1 MLFPSWRQ
9 RSSSVTEP
17 DWKTRRSASPPC
29 WWDQSTEMRSTQS
42 TGRRSRRWFGES
54 TPPVFF
60 VSRSCSSL
68 TFIPFHTIGTSFWLL
83 AQLVLSL
90 TSCSTVWLLVHR
102 RPDTSELEEETT
114 PCPFCGFQLP
124 QNELLCISCKNNL
137 PYCIA
142 TVQTD
147 NQRLIHAHKI
157 FLSEQDSG
165 FLTFIFNQMIS
176 LSGSSHAERRLVCVS
191 SLWISGSVLTVQS
204 VSEFLTPPWK
214 IAWECPLLKGQ
225 LHCFYSSNCIYKCW
239 KALLSMWYMYYVGAM
254 EFKTKLTY
262 QTWPLKSVLNHK
274 STLICFCV
282 QVVGDGESVSHVLW
296 DSECPTGEEDL
307 WLFSVPAGWW
317 TGSMKIINVYK
328 CHGSPMTD
336 FHFQAVK
343 QNIINQTE
351 KVYLWNVVFKL
362 ILLFVCVL

>member
-1 MLFPSWRQ
+1 MSPSRTEKLVVQLRRHADETRVPKWDRPKVQEEDRGDGSVSPHPLFSLSPAPALPWLSSLFTQSVLHSDFSPNWSSLWPPALLFDSSCTDVQTHRSWR
-9 RSSSVTEP
+9 RKLLRVPSVAFSCHRMNCCAFPARTTCP
-17 DWKTRRSASPPC
+17 TASPRYK
-29 WWDQSTEMRSTQS
+29 Q
-42 TGRRSRRWFGES
+42 
-54 TPPVFF
+54 
-60 VSRSCSSL
+60 
-68 TFIPFHTIGTSFWLL
+68 TINDLFT
-83 AQLVLSL
+83 
-90 TSCSTVWLLVHR
+90 
-102 RPDTSELEEETT
+102 
-114 PCPFCGFQLP
+114 
-124 QNELLCISCKNNL
+124 
-137 PYCIA
+137 
-142 TVQTD
+142 
-147 NQRLIHAHKI
+147 HKI

-362 ILLFVCVL
+362 ILFVCVL